1 MALRRRRKTMVL
13 HRTDHRLDLSP
24 AGRNLFVS
32 REKELQQRQ
41 AQRIRRWMRLVMIL
55 VLAAAGVTAGII
67 AFHYLAPWFRSEIT
81 VEDAGSSTASALAT
95 PAPDEPTGTDA
106 QGLPE
111 YGEEVTLF
119 IINSWDPAPEGFLPE
134 LELAG
139 TVSVDKRMVPALNA
153 LLAAAQADGVP
164 LTFTEGYVAP
174 EEQQRRFDAKVQELM
189 KTQGLT
195 AVMAR
200 TEAAALTP
208 KPGESDFQTGFCLR
222 VTGDPAAVDSTRVYS
237 WLRANMGKYGFI
249 FRYPQY
255 KEASTGMAYDPTV
268 IRWVGGA
275 AAAAMQQRGLCLEE
289 YIDYLATQ

>member
-1 MALRRRRKTMVL
+1 MALRRRRKPMVL
-13 HRTDHRLDLSP
+13 RRTDNRLDLSP
-24 AGRNLFVS
+24 AGRNLFVT

-41 AQRIRRWMRLVMIL
+41 ALRIRRWMRVVMLLVF
-55 VLAAAGVTAGII
+55 AAAGVAAAII
-67 AFHYLAPWFRSEIT
+67 GLHYLAPWFQSEIT
-81 VEDAGSSTASALAT
+81 VDDGSSAPVSAAVT
-95 PAPDEPTGTDA
+95 PAPDEPIGTDA

-119 IINSWDPAPEGFLPE
+119 LINSWDPAPEGYLPD
-134 LELAG
+134 LQAVANVL
-139 TVSVDKRMVPALNA
+139 VDKRMAPALEA
-153 LLAAAQADGVP
+153 LLEAAGNDGVT
-164 LTFTEGYVAP
+164 LTFAEGYVAP
-174 EEQQRRFDAKVQELM
+174 EEQQRRFDAQVETLM

-222 VTGDPAAVDSTRVYS
+222 LEGDPAIFDTSKVYS
-237 WLRANMGKYGFI
+237 WLRSNMGRYGFI

-255 KEASTGMAYDPTV
+255 KEAFTGMAYDPTV
-268 IRWVGGA
+268 IRWVGSA